1 MILNDP
7 QAAEDMGRR
16 GRAHVE
22 KYHRLE
28 DFIEHVRANSD
39 ELAGMRSRGW
49 LRLPGKARLRTT

>member
-7 QAAEDMGRR
+7 QAAEEMGRR
-16 GRAHVE
+16 GRAYVE

-28 DFIEHVRANSD
+28 DFIEHVRANAD